1 LDWGLLDFL
10 DGLLDFLDGLLDFL
24 DFLDGLLDF
33 LDGLLDGVLDFLDG
47 VLDGVLDWCWFVV
60 RLPHLQVVAQIID
73 ATALHFIAENSVGV
87 VVVVVERVHRSVRF
101 VVRCLVKES
110 AM

>member
-24 DFLDGLLDF
+24 DFLDF
-33 LDGLLDGVLDFLDG
+33 LDGLLDGVLDF
-47 VLDGVLDWCWFVV
+47 LDWCWFVV